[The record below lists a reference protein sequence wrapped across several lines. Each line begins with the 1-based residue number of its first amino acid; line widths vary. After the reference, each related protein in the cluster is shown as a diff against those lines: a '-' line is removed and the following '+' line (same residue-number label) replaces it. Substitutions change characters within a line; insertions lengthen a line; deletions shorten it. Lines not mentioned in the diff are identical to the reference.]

1 MNDAQHKI
9 LLLSINDALNPLCY
23 LIIHTHT
30 TKKRNKDSTNLSII
44 LIQLQKSDRACGV
57 IWRYEKKIVSKG
69 VKKEIGMGP
78 YTYLFARLSYSY
90 IVKQQAEWKYATAT
104 CWCAVTHEK
113 KSNTPKLQ
121 KKEIDSELNIM
132 ISRFN
137 GHFTNGW
144 VWANLTV
151 WLGEIHM
158 LQRETLSILAYF
170 VKC

>member
-1 MNDAQHKI
+1 MLFN
-9 LLLSINDALNPLCY
+9 Y
-23 LIIHTHT
+23 THTHNQKKKQRFNQFIDNSNT
-30 TKKRNKDSTNLSII
+30 VTKERSCVWCNLKIREKNCFKRGKKGNWNGSIHIFVCEII
-44 LIQLQKSDRACGV
+44 LQLHRETASRM
-57 IWRYEKKIVSKG
+57 
-69 VKKEIGMGP
+69 EICNSHLLMCCD
-78 YTYLFARLSYSY
+78 T
-90 IVKQQAEWKYATAT
+90 W
-104 CWCAVTHEK
+104 K

-137 GHFTNGW
+137 GHFTSGW
-144 VWANLTV
+144 VWANSTV